1 VSEDQHEEK
10 VGAAALLPAP
20 TIEQQSLIDDVAR
33 IYLQHGKWPTWQ
45 WLDETVER
53 GGLDATSILAT
64 LPRTGSYGYGYLRQ
78 LNPSPQP
85 LSEVRLTIAGLSKV
99 ENAKERVSAF
109 IKFVGVIG
117 TLRSKVILD
126 PFGQDQPMIA
136 KSDVLSVIFP
146 SMAVGEELL
155 ELLTGEPPLW
165 NSQVMQQDESGW
177 ILLYVPPGTRRF
189 AGVNSTEHYFKVF
202 SEFLVTTEEP
212 VDDTFVS
219 PFMLPASIDYL
230 DAVWQNRFQQPL
242 VVPPGVERSARLAF
256 TASNVEEAD
265 SRLSALAELLKNL
278 NVPGTPGVDGHPL
291 KRMKAFLLEA
301 LPSEAHG
308 RVTYAIEIL
317 DAARGMRVG
326 GQHYGV
332 SPRTIAA
339 CAQLGIAYPVS
350 DWSAAWARIQSK
362 ATAAVDAIR
371 DEIQASQ
378 QIESAWVFRRLV

>member
-1 VSEDQHEEK
+1 VSEDQHEVK
-10 VGAAALLPAP
+10 AAGVAGMLPAP
-20 TIEQQSLIDDVAR
+20 TTEQQSLIDAVAR
-33 IYLQHGKWPTWQ
+33 IYLEHGKWPTWQ
-45 WLDETVER
+45 WLDETLER
-53 GGLDATSILAT
+53 DGRDATSILASF
-64 LPRTGSYGYGYLRQ
+64 PRTGSYGYGYLRQ

-85 LSEVRLTIAGLSKV
+85 LSEVRLTVAGLSEV
-99 ENAKERVSAF
+99 ENAKVRISAF
-109 IKFVGVIG
+109 IKFVGVLG

-126 PFGQDQPMIA
+126 PFGQDQPMIS
-136 KSDVLSVIFP
+136 KSDVLSAIFP

-165 NSQVMQQDESGW
+165 NSIVMQQDESGW

-189 AGVNSTEHYFKVF
+189 AGVNSTERYFEVI
-202 SEFLVTTEEP
+202 SEFLVTKEEHL
-212 VDDTFVS
+212 DDTFVS

-278 NVPGTPGVDGHPL
+278 NVPGAPGVDGHPL

-301 LPSEAHG
+301 LPSEAHD

-317 DAARGMRVG
+317 DAARRMRVG
-326 GQHYGV
+326 GQHYEV
-332 SPRTIAA
+332 SPMTIAA
-339 CAQLGIAYPVS
+339 CAQLDIAYPVS

-362 ATAAVDAIR
+362 AAAAVDAIR

-378 QIESAWVFRRLV
+378 PIAKQ